1 MASKT
6 VSSRLLTMKFMQRGI
21 AASSANSS
29 PTTPRSEDNHGSKR
43 RKVSHDTTD
52 YKPSGPKIDGAA
64 VQAALEEEERKRKA
78 AIAKQAEDLGD
89 TRWVLEFPAPSP
101 RSSDKMPQTPLN
113 IVQIGFA
120 QIDSADSDDIG
131 GQMRRFNMKK
141 GNKAQEEDAE
151 TGSESEDS
159 GSSDEEPRRSR
170 PNGSAG
176 SPDSR
181 GRQLF
186 SDSSKRKRT
195 KSETSGRRSAERAK
209 AQQLSAKR
217 RKKEVKLNMPTSI
230 SSAGSFKAASRPG
243 RGHR

>member
-29 PTTPRSEDNHGSKR
+29 PTTPRSEDKHGSKR
-43 RKVSHDTTD
+43 RKVSQDTTD
-52 YKPSGPKIDGAA
+52 CSPSGSKIDGAA
-64 VQAALEEEERKRKA
+64 VQAALDEEERKRRA

-89 TRWVLEFPAPSP
+89 TRWVLDFPATSP
-101 RSSDKMPQTPLN
+101 RSSDRTPQTPLN

-120 QIDSADSDDIG
+120 QIDSGDSAATG

-141 GNKAQEEDAE
+141 ASKTQEEDAE

-159 GSSDEEPRRSR
+159 GSSDEEPRYSK
-170 PNGSAG
+170 PKSSTG
-176 SPDSR
+176 SPESR

-195 KSETSGRRSAERAK
+195 KSETSGRMSAERVK

-230 SSAGSFKAASRPG
+230 SSAGSFKATSRPG